1 MAKPVMLLQE
11 AMMTMYKDDK
21 SLTVFTE
28 LCSLYESNDANFY
41 DMLDAIVNLL
51 DDDQLSQIE
60 DIITNQY
67 QGA

>member
-1 MAKPVMLLQE
+1 
-11 AMMTMYKDDK
+11 MTVYKDDK

-51 DDDQLSQIE
+51 DDDQLSEVE

>member
-11 AMMTMYKDDK
+11 AMMTVYKDDK

>member
-1 MAKPVMLLQE
+1 MLLQE
-11 AMMTMYKDDK
+11 AMMTVYKDDK

-51 DDDQLSQIE
+51 DDDQLSEIE

>member
-1 MAKPVMLLQE
+1 MLLQE
-11 AMMTMYKDDK
+11 ANKMTMYKDDK

-28 LCSLYESNDANFY
+28 LCALYESNDANFY

-51 DDDQLSQIE
+51 DDDQLSEIE

>member
-1 MAKPVMLLQE
+1 
-11 AMMTMYKDDK
+11 MTMYKDDK

-28 LCSLYESNDANFY
+28 LCALYESKAANFY

-51 DDDQLSQIE
+51 DDDQLSEVE

>member
-1 MAKPVMLLQE
+1 MLLQE
-11 AMMTMYKDDK
+11 AMMTVYKDDK

>member
-1 MAKPVMLLQE
+1 MLLQE

>member
-1 MAKPVMLLQE
+1 
-11 AMMTMYKDDK
+11 MTYYKGDK

-51 DDDQLSQIE
+51 DDEQLAQIE

>member
-1 MAKPVMLLQE
+1 
-11 AMMTMYKDDK
+11 MTYYQGDK

-28 LCSLYESNDANFY
+28 LCSLYESNDSNFY

-51 DDDQLSQIE
+51 DDEQLTQIE
-60 DIITNQY
+60 DIIVNQY

>member
-1 MAKPVMLLQE
+1 
-11 AMMTMYKDDK
+11 MTVYKDDK

-51 DDDQLSQIE
+51 DDDQLSEIE

>member
-1 MAKPVMLLQE
+1 
-11 AMMTMYKDDK
+11 MTYYKGDK

-51 DDDQLSQIE
+51 DDEQLSQIE

>member
-1 MAKPVMLLQE
+1 
-11 AMMTMYKDDK
+11 MTMYKDDK

-28 LCSLYESNDANFY
+28 LCSLYDSNDANFY

>member
-1 MAKPVMLLQE
+1 MAKLVMLLQE
-11 AMMTMYKDDK
+11 AMMTVYKDDK

-51 DDDQLSQIE
+51 DDDQLAQIE

>member
-1 MAKPVMLLQE
+1 
-11 AMMTMYKDDK
+11 MTVYKDDK

-60 DIITNQY
+60 DFITNQY

>member
-1 MAKPVMLLQE
+1 MLLQE
-11 AMMTMYKDDK
+11 ANKMTMYKDDK

-41 DMLDAIVNLL
+41 DKLDAIVNLL

>member
-1 MAKPVMLLQE
+1 MAKLVMLLQE
-11 AMMTMYKDDK
+11 AMMTVYKDDK

>member
-1 MAKPVMLLQE
+1 
-11 AMMTMYKDDK
+11 MTYYQGDK

-51 DDDQLSQIE
+51 DDDQLAQIE

-67 QGA
+67 QGAQYELTAVKRNE

>member
-1 MAKPVMLLQE
+1 MLLQE
-11 AMMTMYKDDK
+11 ANKMTMYKDDK

-28 LCSLYESNDANFY
+28 LCALYESNDANFY

>member
-1 MAKPVMLLQE
+1 MLLQE
-11 AMMTMYKDDK
+11 ANKMTMYKDDK
-21 SLTVFTE
+21 SLTVFTD
-28 LCSLYESNDANFY
+28 LCALYESNDANFY

-51 DDDQLSQIE
+51 DDDQLSEIE

>member
-1 MAKPVMLLQE
+1 
-11 AMMTMYKDDK
+11 MTYYKGDK

-28 LCSLYESNDANFY
+28 LCALYESNDAIFY

-51 DDDQLSQIE
+51 DDAQLAEIE

>member
-1 MAKPVMLLQE
+1 
-11 AMMTMYKDDK
+11 MTYYKGDK
-21 SLTVFTE
+21 SHTVFTE

>member
-1 MAKPVMLLQE
+1 
-11 AMMTMYKDDK
+11 MTIYKDDK

-28 LCSLYESNDANFY
+28 LCDLYESNDANFY
-41 DMLDAIVNLL
+41 DMLDDIVNLL
-51 DDDQLSQIE
+51 DDEQLAQIE

>member
-1 MAKPVMLLQE
+1 MLLQE
-11 AMMTMYKDDK
+11 AMMTVYKDDK

-28 LCSLYESNDANFY
+28 LCALYESNDANFY

-51 DDDQLSQIE
+51 DDEQLAQIE
-60 DIITNQY
+60 DIIVNQY

>member
-1 MAKPVMLLQE
+1 MLLQE

-28 LCSLYESNDANFY
+28 LCGLYESHDANFY

>member
-1 MAKPVMLLQE
+1 
-11 AMMTMYKDDK
+11 MTYYKGDK

-28 LCSLYESNDANFY
+28 LCALYESNDANFY

-51 DDDQLSQIE
+51 DDSQLAEIE

>member
-1 MAKPVMLLQE
+1 
-11 AMMTMYKDDK
+11 MTMYKDDK

-28 LCSLYESNDANFY
+28 LCSLYESNDANFC

>member
-1 MAKPVMLLQE
+1 
-11 AMMTMYKDDK
+11 MTMYKDDK

-28 LCSLYESNDANFY
+28 LCDLYESKDDNFY
-41 DMLDAIVNLL
+41 DMLDAIVNIL
-51 DDDQLSQIE
+51 DDEQLNQIE

>member
-1 MAKPVMLLQE
+1 
-11 AMMTMYKDDK
+11 MTYYQGDK

-51 DDDQLSQIE
+51 DDEQLAQIE
-60 DIITNQY
+60 DIIVNQS

>member
-1 MAKPVMLLQE
+1 MSQFK
-11 AMMTMYKDDK
+11 MTYYKGDK

-28 LCSLYESNDANFY
+28 LCSLYESNDANFS

>member
-1 MAKPVMLLQE
+1 
-11 AMMTMYKDDK
+11 MTIYKDDK

-28 LCSLYESNDANFY
+28 LCDLYESNDANFY

-51 DDDQLSQIE
+51 DDEQLAQIE

>member
-1 MAKPVMLLQE
+1 
-11 AMMTMYKDDK
+11 MTMYKDDK

-51 DDDQLSQIE
+51 DDAQLAEIE

>member
-1 MAKPVMLLQE
+1 
-11 AMMTMYKDDK
+11 MTYYKGDK

-28 LCSLYESNDANFY
+28 LCGLYESNDGNFY
-41 DMLDAIVNLL
+41 DMLDAIVYLL